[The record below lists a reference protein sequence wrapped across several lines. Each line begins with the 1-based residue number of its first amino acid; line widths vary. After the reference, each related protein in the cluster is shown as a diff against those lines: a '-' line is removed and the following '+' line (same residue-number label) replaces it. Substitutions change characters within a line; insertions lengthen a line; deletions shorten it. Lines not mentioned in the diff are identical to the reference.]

1 MHTALNNAVCLNTVS
16 YKYVI
21 LMYIRIHLYLYHAVW
36 TCLLVS
42 VCRAHYW
49 KCMLLWWYVCWCW
62 LLSWISFLAVPL
74 SSWLLRPIEFCLL
87 LWPPTRI
94 CLMLMKVSVA
104 QIKPKA
110 WKSVKQIA
118 ICFLSHAAWQEKETD
133 SERRSEGWKESR
145 HRHRTSSIAFCGRAH
160 VYFIQHVQPYIYY
173 ILAQPYT
180 VCCLCRAALS
190 MILTCSLRSR
200 LPAACWLPPS
210 VRTVSVWF
218 GSARFWFWLAL
229 VWFTFRYVFNLA
241 NATKQDSFSWY
252 RGCAISA
259 HFTINW

>member
-1 MHTALNNAVCLNTVS
+1 MQYERVCL
-16 YKYVI
+16 
-21 LMYIRIHLYLYHAVW
+21 
-36 TCLLVS
+36 CLCAELITES
-42 VCRAHYW
+42 VCYRIMVI
-49 KCMLLWWYVCWCW
+49 CMLVLVA
-62 LLSWISFLAVPL
+62 FLNFVPCCASVFL
-74 SSWLLRPIEFCLL
+74 VAPPHRVSHLL

-133 SERRSEGWKESR
+133 SERRREGRRETR

-160 VYFIQHVQPYIYY
+160 VYFIQPYIYY

-180 VCCLCRAALS
+180 VCRLCRAALS

-200 LPAACWLPPS
+200 LPAAC
-210 VRTVSVWF
+210 
-218 GSARFWFWLAL
+218 
-229 VWFTFRYVFNLA
+229 
-241 NATKQDSFSWY
+241 
-252 RGCAISA
+252 
-259 HFTINW
+259 

>member
-1 MHTALNNAVCLNTVS
+1 MNVFACVCVQSSLLKV
-16 YKYVI
+16 YVI
-21 LMYIRIHLYLYHAVW
+21 MVI
-36 TCLLVS
+36 
-42 VCRAHYW
+42 
-49 KCMLLWWYVCWCW
+49 CMLVA
-62 LLSWISFLAVPL
+62 FLNFVPCCASVFL
-74 SSWLLRPIEFCLL
+74 VAPPHRVSHLL

-133 SERRSEGWKESR
+133 SERRREGWRETR

-200 LPAACWLPPS
+200 LPAAC
-210 VRTVSVWF
+210 
-218 GSARFWFWLAL
+218 
-229 VWFTFRYVFNLA
+229 
-241 NATKQDSFSWY
+241 
-252 RGCAISA
+252 
-259 HFTINW
+259 